1 MDSQGNCGAE
11 GMRHTNT
18 QVIVSVWGEIQE
30 SSVLSG
36 NTEEQEVAPETEAS
50 ESVFNVESV
59 CHSIS
64 FFFFKWYFC
73 SM

>member
-50 ESVFNVESV
+50 ESVFNVETV

-64 FFFFKWYFC
+64 FFFKMVFL
-73 SM
+73 